1 MRNYHYDEDY
11 RIVKQCDDLVSALRY
26 AIMMRRSGK
35 PLSECEGIGY
45 GNMPYA
51 HQQPQRGRSRSRFA
65 RGTDNHPDGGF
76 NPFTGR

>member
-35 PLSECEGIGY
+35 PLSECEGIGF
-45 GNMPYA
+45 GHLPHAM
-51 HQQPQRGRSRSRFA
+51 QQARHDQNRRRG
-65 RGTDNHPDGGF
+65 GGDF
-76 NPFTGR
+76 DLFTGQRLN